1 MGLINAKTVIGMDIG
16 KKYSWFEAISTETGE
31 VLKEER
37 LINRREEFVSFLD
50 SLPRPIRLVMEA
62 SGNSAYLC
70 KYLEDLVEE
79 IKIAHPFNI
88 LPYFNSQTF
97 SSIDSMSPP
106 DRAPM
111 LTLIA

>member
-1 MGLINAKTVIGMDIG
+1 MQIQYWYGHWEKVFLVLCHFCRDLRSIKGGEGDPSEGDVC
-16 KKYSWFEAISTETGE
+16 FISG
-31 VLKEER
+31 
-37 LINRREEFVSFLD
+37 FS
-50 SLPRPIRLVMEA
+50 PRPIRLVMEA

-79 IKIAHPFNI
+79 IKITHPFDI
-88 LPYFNSQTF
+88 LPYLNSQTF

-106 DRAPM
+106 HRAPM